1 MLTRKK
7 DFHSFHWAINK
18 FTMRSYLWFETHV
31 ERTSLYLKTY
41 LISGIDLMRRHTT
54 SHCPA
59 RNSMAPIASLILF
72 VIAVGPVINDV
83 PLSTIAVHPFGQAYD
98 KGSF

>member
-1 MLTRKK
+1 MPFK
-7 DFHSFHWAINK
+7 A
-18 FTMRSYLWFETHV
+18 
-31 ERTSLYLKTY
+31 LYFKTY
-41 LISGIDLMRRHTT
+41 LISGMDLMRRHTT

-83 PLSTIAVHPFGQAYD
+83 PLSTIAVHPLGQAYYMWSIQHR
-98 KGSF
+98 KVEVYWPRFTS